1 MYELSGPDSLTAAD
15 RVAILGQAL
24 CRDLRFEAQTD
35 EEARAEMS
43 ATTPARYV
51 DAIFDFY
58 AGGSLDESKVLP
70 AVQELTGQPPRTFS
84 QWAAAH
90 ASAFR

>member
-1 MYELSGPDSLTAAD
+1 
-15 RVAILGQAL
+15 
-24 CRDLRFEAQTD
+24 
-35 EEARAEMS
+35 MS

-51 DAIFDFY
+51 DAFFDFY

-70 AVQELTGQPPRTFS
+70 AVRELTGRPPRTFS

-90 ASAFR
+90 ADAFR